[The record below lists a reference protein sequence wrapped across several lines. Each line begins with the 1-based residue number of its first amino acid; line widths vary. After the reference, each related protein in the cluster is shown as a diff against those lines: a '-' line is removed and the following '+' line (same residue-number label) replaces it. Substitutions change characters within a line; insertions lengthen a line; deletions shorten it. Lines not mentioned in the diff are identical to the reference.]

1 MRRRLIYIFGIILSF
16 FLGCGGMYY
25 FISMNPLKTETIQK
39 VMNEYKIEE
48 TAITDA
54 IDKVYDGV
62 VVVESFKDDRQIGSG
77 TGFIYK
83 TDDKYGYIM
92 TNSHVIGEGNKMN
105 VIFSDKKSST
115 ATLLGKDAYA
125 DIAVLRVPISDDYI
139 VLEIGKS
146 EDMKLGSTVFT
157 VGAPLGSDYSGTVT
171 KGILSGK
178 DRIVSVSLSS
188 YGNNDWMMRVLQTDA
203 AINPGNSGGPL
214 LNLAGEVIGINSLK
228 LVEDKVEGMGFAI
241 PIEDA
246 MRYVESLEKG
256 EIITRPMLG
265 VELIDLDEAY
275 TLFLNGIIVDEE
287 VESGVVISKVAEDSP
302 ADKIGLQKGDIV
314 LKLGKATVKNKAEL
328 RYELYKHNVG
338 DKIKITIYRDKKVK
352 EYEVTL
358 ADSNQ

>member
-1 MRRRLIYIFGIILSF
+1 MKRKLIYIIGVILSF

-48 TAITDA
+48 TSITDA

-62 VVVESFKDDRQIGSG
+62 VVVESYNNNTQIGSG
-77 TGFIYK
+77 TGFVYK
-83 TDDKYGYIM
+83 VDDKYGYIM
-92 TNSHVIGEGNKMN
+92 TNSHVVGEGNKMK
-105 VIFSDKKSST
+105 VIFTDKKSET

-125 DIAVLRVPISDDYI
+125 DIAVIRVPKSDSFK
-139 VLEIGKS
+139 VVQIGNS
-146 EDMKLGSTVFT
+146 ENMKLGSTVFT

-178 DRIVSVSLSS
+178 DRIVTVSLTT

-228 LVEDKVEGMGFAI
+228 LIEDEVEGMGFAI

-246 MRYVESLEKG
+246 MKYVASLEKG
-256 EIITRPMLG
+256 ETITRPMLG

-275 TLFLNGIIVDEE
+275 TLFLNGIVVDKD
-287 VESGVVISKVAEDSP
+287 VEDGVVIAKVSKDSP

-314 LKLGKATVKNKAEL
+314 LKLGNATVKNKAEL

-358 ADSNQ
+358 GDSN